1 MAQEKKICSHC
12 QKVIDGHAIT
22 ITDKEDNVTAILH
35 GECFRELETKIV
47 EQRSGTHVELKAITP
62 NAEINIVEFARESS
76 SREDKTEEPETL
88 IKYLIKNKHWSPFEH
103 AMMSVRIVTSRAI
116 STQIIRHWSMRF
128 QEFSQRYSDDIK
140 IEPIE
145 LRSTSE
151 KNRQSST
158 DIINPEAKEL
168 IIGEQNWDG
177 WGKDANE
184 IVETFVDTSLDL
196 YKSLIKAGVASECA
210 RMILPMATKT
220 SIIMSG
226 TVRSYIHFLEL
237 RDEAHA
243 QKEAQIVAKEIKALF
258 CHLFPMTAAALEW
271 TK

>member
-1 MAQEKKICSHC
+1 MAQEKICVHC
-12 QKVIDGHAIT
+12 QKEIKGHAIT
-22 ITDKEDNVTAILH
+22 ITDEDDKVTAILH
-35 GECFRELETKIV
+35 GDCFRELEAKIS
-47 EQRSGTHVELKAITP
+47 ERKNNIHVELKAITP
-62 NAEINIVEFARESS
+62 NAEFIIVEFARESS
-76 SREDKTEEPETL
+76 SREDKTEEPEKL
-88 IKYLIKNKHWSPFEH
+88 LKYLIDNNHWSPFEH
-103 AMMSVRIVTSRAI
+103 AMLSVRIVTSRAI

-128 QEFSQRYSDDIK
+128 QEFSQRYSDDIS

-145 LRSTSE
+145 LRGKSE

-158 DIINPEAKEL
+158 NIINPLAKDL
-168 IIGEQNWDG
+168 IIGEQSWEG
-177 WGKDANE
+177 WGDNANE

-220 SIIMSG
+220 SIVMSG

-237 RDEAHA
+237 RDDAHA
-243 QKEAQIVAKEIKALF
+243 QKEAQVIAKEIKAIF